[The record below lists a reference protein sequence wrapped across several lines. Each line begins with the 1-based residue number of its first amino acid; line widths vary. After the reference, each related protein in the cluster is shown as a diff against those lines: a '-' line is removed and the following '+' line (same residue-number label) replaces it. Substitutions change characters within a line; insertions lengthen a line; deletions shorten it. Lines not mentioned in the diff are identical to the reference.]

1 MAKAQVT
8 LEEAMEQLNQLL
20 GKMDE
25 ENVTLE
31 ESFKMYQEGTKL
43 VQLCDKKIEQVEK
56 KLVVLEGN
64 DEL

>member
-20 GKMDE
+20 GKMDDE
-25 ENVTLE
+25 DVTLE
-31 ESFKMYQEGTKL
+31 ESFKMYQEGMKL
-43 VQLCDKKIEQVEK
+43 VQFCDKKIEQVEK